1 MNLLIAR
8 VASVVLILTCGSASA
23 RDVSDEEVARL
34 QAAGSIQSLEKLGS
48 AALMAHPGA
57 TITDSELDEDYG
69 KHVYQIDLTD
79 ANGIEWNVDVDAATG
94 KILKD
99 HQDR

>member
-1 MNLLIAR
+1 MNTLIAR
-8 VASVVLILTCGSASA
+8 VASVALILTSSIVWA
-23 RDVSDEEVARL
+23 RDVPDAEVVAL
-34 QAAGSIQSLEKLGS
+34 QAAGSIQPIEKLKS
-48 AALMAHPGA
+48 IALIAHPGA
-57 TITDSELDEDYG
+57 VITDSELDEAYG

-79 ANGIEWNVDVDAATG
+79 ARGIEWNVDVDATTG